1 MAFSASPGVYGRLVD
16 QSFVV
21 SSAGLLAGGIVI
33 SSKRGSTDVVTVT
46 SAKEFL
52 DLYGIPSSDN
62 PSMYSALR
70 FLNRAGTLSVK
81 RVINDAVA
89 ASGTLKLFGFDSQG
103 NVLEVVN
110 DPTTITPTDGQVVQV
125 GLEPVGDFAGFA
137 GQIAT
142 YVAISTSW
150 EFVDQEDHLVINA
163 DNEGSWGNSVSV
175 EIVDLADAPAGVF
188 GVTVYESGEVAEQ
201 FEVSRDPNAKNG
213 FGNNIYIENVIN
225 NRSIYINVNDNPS
238 VVTSVPYTVGTTS
251 LVGGSDDTVAPT
263 SGDLVLA
270 WDDFL
275 NTNSVPANL
284 LINAGWATPEVQT
297 KMLAVAEAR
306 KDAVAIL
313 DIPEDTAQSVTD
325 MIEYRK
331 VTLAA
336 NTEYGGIYGGWL
348 RIYDAYNDKE
358 VTIPSSGDVA
368 AVFEYTVEVANRW
381 DAPAGLQR
389 GIIPNALGVSKVL
402 TEGERDQLYL
412 AGINPV
418 TTYGGASAVVWG
430 QKTLQVQASALD
442 RFNVVNSIIWINGRM
457 VEALQPFVFEP
468 NTVSTRD
475 NINFLLTSF
484 LENIQLQGGLYEF
497 FVDTSTEIN
506 TPQVIDNNQLLVECW
521 LKPTRTAEF
530 IRVSTIIT
538 PTGVQLG

>member
-1 MAFSASPGVYGRLVD
+1 MSFSNSPGVFGRLVD

-52 DLYGIPSSDN
+52 DLYGTPSSDN

-125 GLEPVGDFAGFA
+125 GLEPVGDFADFA
-137 GQIAT
+137 GHIAT
-142 YVAISTSW
+142 YVELSTSW

-188 GVTVYESGEVAEQ
+188 GVTIYENGEVVEE

-225 NRSIYINVNDNPS
+225 NRSRYINVNDNPS
-238 VVTSVPYTVGTTS
+238 VDTSVPYTVGTTS
-251 LVGGSDDTVAPT
+251 LVDGSDDTVAPT
-263 SGDLVLA
+263 SGDLVSA

-284 LINAGWATPEVQT
+284 LINAGWATPEVQS

-313 DIPEDTAQSVTD
+313 DIPEDTAQSVSA

-336 NTEYGGIYGGWL
+336 NTAYGGIYGGWL

-368 AVFEYTVEVANRW
+368 AVFTFTLEIGNRW

-484 LENIQLQGGLYEF
+484 LENIRLQGGLYEF
-497 FVDTSTEIN
+497 FVDTSAEIN
-506 TPQVIDNNQLLVECW
+506 TPQVIDNNQLLVDVF

>member
-1 MAFSASPGVYGRLVD
+1 MAFSASPGVYGRIID
-16 QSFVV
+16 KSFVV

-89 ASGTLKLFGFDSQG
+89 STGTLKLFGFDAEG
-103 NVLEVVN
+103 NTLEVVN
-110 DPTTITPTDGQVVQV
+110 DPTTITPVDGQTYQV
-125 GLEPVGDFAGFA
+125 GLEAVGDFAGFD
-137 GQIAT
+137 GQLAT
-142 YVAISTSW
+142 YTALDTSW
-150 EFVDQEDHLVINA
+150 AFTEQEDHLVINA
-163 DNEGSWGNSVSV
+163 DNEGSWGNNVTV
-175 EIVDLADAPAGVF
+175 EIVDLADAPNGVF
-188 GVTVYESGEVAEQ
+188 GVVVYDNGEVVEEY
-201 FEVSRDPNAKNG
+201 EVSRDTNAKNG
-213 FGNNIYIENVIN
+213 YGNNIYIENVIN
-225 NRSIYINVNDNPS
+225 ERSRYINVNDNPS
-238 VVTSVPYTVGTTS
+238 VALSVSYDVGTVS
-251 LVGGSDDTVAPT
+251 LDGGSDDTVAPS

-275 NTNSVPANL
+275 NTNRVPANL
-284 LINAGWATPEVQT
+284 LINAGWASVEVQS

-313 DIPEDTAQSVTD
+313 DVPEDTAQDVAA
-325 MIEYRK
+325 MIDYRK
-331 VTLAA
+331 TTLAA
-336 NTEYGGIYGGWL
+336 NTPYGGIYGGWL
-348 RIYDAYNDKE
+348 RAYDAYNDKE
-358 VTIPSSGDVA
+358 VTIPASGDVA

-412 AGINPV
+412 AGVNPV

-442 RFNVVNSIIWINGRM
+442 RFNVVNSVIWMNGRII
-457 VEALQPFVFEP
+457 EALQPFVFET
-468 NTVSTRD
+468 NTVSTRS

-497 FVDTSTEIN
+497 FVDTSSELN
-506 TPQVIDNNQLLVECW
+506 TPQVIDNNQLLVDIF
-521 LKPTRTAEF
+521 LKPTRTAEY

-538 PTGVQLG
+538 PSGVQLG

>member
-1 MAFSASPGVYGRLVD
+1 MSFSVSPGVYGRIVD
-16 QSFVV
+16 KSFVV

-70 FLNRAGTLSVK
+70 FLNRAGILSVK

-89 ASGTLKLFGFDSQG
+89 ASGTLKLFGSDSQG

-110 DPTTITPTDGQVVQV
+110 DPTTISPTDGQVVQV
-125 GLEPVGDFAGFA
+125 GLEPVGDFADFA

-142 YVAISTSW
+142 YVELSTSW

-188 GVTVYESGEVAEQ
+188 GVTVYENGEVVEE

-225 NRSIYINVNDNPS
+225 NRSRYINVNDNPA
-238 VVTSVPYTVGTTS
+238 TSVPYTVGTTS

-263 SGDLVLA
+263 SGDLVSA

-284 LINAGWATPEVQT
+284 LINAGWATPEVQS
-297 KMLAVAEAR
+297 KMLAVAESR

-313 DIPEDTAQSVTD
+313 DIPEDTAQSVSA

-331 VTLAA
+331 VALAA
-336 NTEYGGIYGGWL
+336 NTAYGGIYGGWL
-348 RIYDAYNDKE
+348 RIYDTYNDKE

-457 VEALQPFVFEP
+457 VEALQPFTFEP

-497 FVDTSTEIN
+497 FVDTGTEIN
-506 TPQVIDNNQLLVECW
+506 TPQVIDNNQLLVDVF

>member
-1 MAFSASPGVYGRLVD
+1 MSFNNSPGVYGRLVD

-52 DLYGIPSSDN
+52 DLYGTPSSDN

-110 DPTTITPTDGQVVQV
+110 DPTIITPTDGQVVQV
-125 GLEPVGDFAGFA
+125 GLEPVGDFADFA

-142 YVAISTSW
+142 YVELSASW

-163 DNEGSWGNSVSV
+163 DNEGSWGNNVSV

-188 GVTVYESGEVAEQ
+188 GVIVYENGEVVEE

-225 NRSIYINVNDNPS
+225 NRSRYINVNDNPS
-238 VVTSVPYTVGTTS
+238 VATSVPYTVGTTS

-263 SGDLVLA
+263 SGDLVSA

-284 LINAGWATPEVQT
+284 LINAGWATPEVQS

-313 DIPEDTAQSVTD
+313 DIPEDTAQSVSA

-336 NTEYGGIYGGWL
+336 NTAYGGIYGGWL

-368 AVFEYTVEVANRW
+368 AVFIFTLEVANRW
-381 DAPAGLQR
+381 DAPAGLRR

-430 QKTLQVQASALD
+430 QKTLQVQASAMD

-484 LENIQLQGGLYEF
+484 LENIKLQGGLYEF

-506 TPQVIDNNQLLVECW
+506 TPQVIDNNQLLVDVF